1 MQRIIAAGLIALA
14 LVGCTA
20 SPMEMRADGPTKI
33 FTSTKPEQQV
43 AECILYAWQ
52 NESLAGVHYS
62 VSLQPK
68 PGGGKTVVSA
78 NYREMADVTG
88 NNGRTKVE
96 FFSDSSMSWI
106 SDRRAAS
113 AKSCL

>member
-1 MQRIIAAGLIALA
+1 MQ
-14 LVGCTA
+14 T
-20 SPMEMRADGPTKI
+20 
-33 FTSTKPEQQV
+33 FTSAKSEQQV

-88 NNGRTKVE
+88 SNGRTKVD
-96 FFSDSSMSWI
+96 FYSDSSMGWI

-113 AKSCL
+113 TKTCI